1 MADAMGRREF
11 LKAAALGTAGMAA
24 AGLFGTSVFAGETEA
39 VSGET
44 FTEGLLRCGTVAEAV
59 EAYTAAEHR
68 IISGYGFVPLFYK
81 NTYLVAEKDNED
93 IIYDPFTGAVDYRNA
108 KNYGE

>member
-44 FTEGLLRCGTVAEAV
+44 PSGSEQAV
-59 EAYTAAEHR
+59 
-68 IISGYGFVPLFYK
+68 
-81 NTYLVAEKDNED
+81 
-93 IIYDPFTGAVDYRNA
+93 PFKGKKKFAFR
-108 KNYGE
+108 

>member
-44 FTEGLLRCGTVAEAV
+44 PSRSEQAV
-59 EAYTAAEHR
+59 PFKGKKKFAGVGSVRKVSDDTYYIGASDKRLELFENVYPIPR
-68 IISGYGFVPLFYK
+68 GISYNSYIIFD
-81 NTYLVAEKDNED
+81 E
-93 IIYDPFTGAVDYRNA
+93 
-108 KNYGE
+108 